1 MWQCEWGRL
10 PSMDAYQYNG
20 IQHKPLRRLQRRF
33 TPSTSSRSSPTGMG
47 YPLGT
52 SMTKLCQT
60 ILAINWGYI
69 HIYIYVYIYR
79 VVHAERPVSCFEDL
93 TIGWV
98 VARRENLWVYGCAL
112 KKWAP
117 PNFDVSFSFAL
128 SDPINIEKRPSL
140 GVWPHDS
147 SPCWDISP
155 WKSPPTGGPGC
166 LCLCPTVLYQM
177 PNPGE
182 QLLWT
187 RPGFRQEKIHW
198 KRGVFICRIMYLL
211 YTYLVHVQIYIY
223 NYIYIY
229 IIYLYIYIH
238 IIYIYH
244 LNMSFHD
251 KSITMILHQGH
262 ECLFASPAI

>member
-60 ILAINWGYI
+60 ILAINWD
-69 HIYIYVYIYR
+69 IYVYIYIYR

-112 KKWAP
+112 KKLGTPQLWC
-117 PNFDVSFSFAL
+117 FIL
-128 SDPINIEKRPSL
+128 ICPIRP
-140 GVWPHDS
+140 
-147 SPCWDISP
+147 
-155 WKSPPTGGPGC
+155 
-166 LCLCPTVLYQM
+166 YQ
-177 PNPGE
+177 
-182 QLLWT
+182 
-187 RPGFRQEKIHW
+187 HW
-198 KRGVFICRIMYLL
+198 KTTIFGGLTPWFIPMLRHFPMKIATHRWPWLPLPLPNRPVPDAQPRWTTPVNAARISSRKNSLETWCLYLPDYVL
-211 YTYLVHVQIYIY
+211 TIHIPRTCTNIYI
-223 NYIYIY
+223 
-229 IIYLYIYIH
+229 
-238 IIYIYH
+238 
-244 LNMSFHD
+244 
-251 KSITMILHQGH
+251 
-262 ECLFASPAI
+262 